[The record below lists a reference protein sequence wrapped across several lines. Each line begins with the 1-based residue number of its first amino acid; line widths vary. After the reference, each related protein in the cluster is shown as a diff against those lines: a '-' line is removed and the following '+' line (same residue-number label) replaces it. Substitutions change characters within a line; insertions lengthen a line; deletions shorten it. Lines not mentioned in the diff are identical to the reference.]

1 MLRYKILIGLVLISG
16 LVFSQKMTREEY
28 IEKFKNI
35 AIEKMYEYKIPASI
49 TLAQG
54 ILESGSGNSRL
65 ARKAN
70 NHFGIKCHSD
80 WKGKTLREDDDARRE
95 CFRKYKS
102 AEDSYRDHSLFLTTR
117 GRYSDLFKLEI
128 TDYKGWAY
136 GLKKAGYATNPKY
149 PQLLIKIIEDYNLHV
164 LDKGGKWISRKQ
176 DNSSPASAIDKFT
189 YHPGVNDMTAVETTE
204 NNRQIYEN
212 NRRKFI
218 IAKEGDDFYSLADEF
233 NIYAWQ
239 IWKYNEMEKQDLI
252 RPGQMLYLEKK
263 RGRCDEEYYIAGEGE
278 SMRFISQ
285 KCGIRLKKLYKRN
298 DMEPGTQ
305 PRPGQR
311 LMLR

>member
-1 MLRYKILIGLVLISG
+1 MFRYKLLIGLLLIPG
-16 LVFSQKMTREEY
+16 FILSQKMTREEY
-28 IEKFKNI
+28 IEKYKDI

-65 ARKAN
+65 ARRAN
-70 NHFGIKCHSD
+70 NHFGIKCHST
-80 WKGKTLREDDDARRE
+80 WKGKTFREDDDARRE

-117 GRYSDLFKLEI
+117 GRYSDLFKLKI

-149 PQLLIKIIEDYNLHV
+149 PQLLIKIIENYNLDV
-164 LDKGGKWISRKQ
+164 FDRGGKWISQNQ
-176 DNSSPASAIDKFT
+176 DQPSPRVDKYT
-189 YHPGVNDMTAVETTE
+189 YHPEVKNKTAVEITE
-204 NNRQIYEN
+204 KSRHIYEN

-218 IAKEGDDFYSLADEF
+218 IAREGDDYYSLADEF

-239 IWKYNEMEKQDLI
+239 FWKYNEMDKEDPIK
-252 RPGQMLYLEKK
+252 PGQMIYLEKK
-263 RGRCDEEYYIAGEGE
+263 RGRGNEEFYIVQEGE
-278 SMRFISQ
+278 SMRYISQ

-305 PRPGQR
+305 ARPGQR
-311 LMLR
+311 LVLR